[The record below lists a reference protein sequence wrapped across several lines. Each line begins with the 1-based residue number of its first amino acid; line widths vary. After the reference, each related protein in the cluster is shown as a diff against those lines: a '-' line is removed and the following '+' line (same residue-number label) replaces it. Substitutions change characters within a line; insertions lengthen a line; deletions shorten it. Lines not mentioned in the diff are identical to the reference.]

1 MAVEA
6 AVAAKKEADGFVVK
20 AANGER
26 FTARRLILASGV
38 ADELP
43 EIPGLA
49 ERWGRHVFHC
59 PYCHGYELD
68 GGPIGVLA
76 ASPLAIHHALMLPDW
91 GATTFSSTASSN
103 RMPSKCPGWTG
114 AA

>member
-1 MAVEA
+1 M
-6 AVAAKKEADGFVVK
+6 VK

-59 PYCHGYELD
+59 PYCHGY
-68 GGPIGVLA
+68 
-76 ASPLAIHHALMLPDW
+76 
-91 GATTFSSTASSN
+91 
-103 RMPSKCPGWTG
+103 
-114 AA
+114 